1 MNDDPNYKATFVIL
15 NDIEAHELFKFNE
28 EYVDEEFFKNFLD
41 FQNAFP
47 RFFSELVEMMDA
59 FQTKRDEIVLV
70 LIHFELYFIHYHL
83 EAMKK
88 FLKIIINP
96 TQVKGSFNENIP
108 LFQMVQKICNKMQY
122 SENLKNSIKG
132 LFLANF
138 EAAVG
143 TQQYLVSKNGNL
155 TLYPGDE
162 TLRKNL
168 NLNDLY
174 DDSVQVRSIFNAM
187 IDWSN
192 GTPKPTNKKNDV
204 LDIVKGL
211 VSQVEE
217 LDRKLDRFS

>member
-15 NDIEAHELFKFNE
+15 NDIERHELFKFNA
-28 EYVDEEFFKNFLD
+28 EYLDEEFFKNFVD
-41 FQNAFP
+41 FQKTFP
-47 RFFSELVEMMDA
+47 RFFSELVEMLDS
-59 FQTKRDEIVLV
+59 FQTKRDEIILL

-96 TQVKGSFNENIP
+96 TKVKGSFNESLP
-108 LFQMVQKICNKMQY
+108 LFQMIQKICNKMQY
-122 SENLKNSIKG
+122 PENLKNSIKG

-138 EAAVG
+138 EAAVDS
-143 TQQYLVSKNGNL
+143 QQYLVSKDGCL
-155 TLYPGDE
+155 TLYPNDE

-174 DDSVQVRSIFNAM
+174 DDSVQVRAIFNAM

-192 GTPKPTNKKNDV
+192 GASKPANKKNDV

-211 VSQVEE
+211 VNQVEE